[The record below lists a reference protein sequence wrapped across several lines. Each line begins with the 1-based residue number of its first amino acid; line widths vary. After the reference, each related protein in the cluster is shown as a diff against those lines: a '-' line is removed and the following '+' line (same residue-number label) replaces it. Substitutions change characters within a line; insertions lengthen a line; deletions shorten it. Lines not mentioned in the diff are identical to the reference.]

1 MSSLKNSPSAG
12 STGSLGFTYVELL
25 VAGSLLMV
33 SFLALA
39 GMFVMGY
46 SQVNGAGNTTM
57 GLAAA
62 RQLLED
68 ARRLPYDTLINL
80 NGFDTEDPST
90 LPGDNPEREV
100 ARRWRYAL
108 AGEGVGW
115 SFTADEKAR
124 WPSLEEQGDSLSA
137 SGRIQA
143 TQVSATLTRVTVSV
157 SVPGRWRP
165 IQVATFIADL

>member
-1 MSSLKNSPSAG
+1 MSNDRCA
-12 STGSLGFTYVELL
+12 GFTYIEVV
-25 VAGSLLMV
+25 VASSLLLV

-39 GMFVMGY
+39 GMFVTGY
-46 SQVNGAGNTTM
+46 AQVSGAGNTTM

-68 ARRLPYDTLINL
+68 ARRLPFADLADL
-80 NGFDTEDPST
+80 DGFDTEDPLT
-90 LPGDNPEREV
+90 LPADNPAREV

-115 SFTADEKAR
+115 TFTNDERAR
-124 WPSLEEQGDSLSA
+124 WPTLELQGGDLDA
-137 SGRIQA
+137 AGRVEVGA
-143 TQVSATLTRVTVSV
+143 VSATVMEVHVSI

-165 IQVATFIADL
+165 LEVATFIADL